1 MALSTAFTPL
11 GKADPEST
19 RTCFFMMNNLLYSRM
34 ESGFPSNDE
43 YFDEDVN
50 VYIADLL
57 TSLIQPE
64 HHENLL
70 KYVVPYDLSLF
81 EKFDGENDPR
91 MKFNAY
97 RTNADFLLLSLGLF
111 DNPKRVRPNSAVHM
125 KMSPL
130 SYIGRGKT
138 YYSLAQSYLV
148 QATCKQS
155 AMADVMGKLSRGF
168 EKYVKILSVLRSEYF
183 NIIGR
188 ISDGEL
194 FHLENSAR
202 EEENSREI
210 GSLYDEF
217 LDAYSEYKKSGS
229 DIARQAVDDAVEKL
243 RAHDP
248 SFNFNLDES
257 AHG

>member
-1 MALSTAFTPL
+1 MALSTTFTPL

-57 TSLIQPE
+57 ASLIQPE

-91 MKFNAY
+91 IKFNVY

-125 KMSPL
+125 KIKPL

-148 QATCKQS
+148 KASCKQS

-168 EKYVKILSVLRSEYF
+168 EKYTKILSVLRSEYF
-183 NIIGR
+183 NIIGH
-188 ISDGEL
+188 ISEGEL
-194 FHLENSAR
+194 FHLENATM
-202 EEENSREI
+202 EEERRREL
-210 GSLYDEF
+210 GSLYDAF
-217 LDAYSEYKKSGS
+217 LDAYSEYRKSGS
-229 DIARQAVDDAVEKL
+229 GASKQVLDEAVEKL
-243 RAHDP
+243 RAQDP
-248 SFNFNLDES
+248 SFNFKPDES
-257 AHG
+257 APG